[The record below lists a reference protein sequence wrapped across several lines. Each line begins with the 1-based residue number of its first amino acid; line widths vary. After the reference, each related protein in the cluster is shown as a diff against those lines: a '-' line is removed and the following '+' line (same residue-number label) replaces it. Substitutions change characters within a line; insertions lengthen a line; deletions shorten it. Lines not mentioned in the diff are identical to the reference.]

1 MSEINGGVES
11 PVPESTEGQQQEET
25 SAEDKKVLRRKTVK
39 FVVAFIVSVFAL
51 LAGYEYAKGSKADDW
66 YLLQAART
74 TSWLLRW
81 VGYSSGVENNP
92 QFAGKEAEIR
102 ATIAAWETGT
112 DPVATAPAPT
122 ASATPSAAPQ
132 PPLTAWEMWRYK
144 AVLFRRM
151 LADAEKE
158 VAAIQNDA
166 SLAEPTK
173 SQRLAA
179 AQAKYAQLAQRDIG
193 PLVSF
198 VWTPSTSE
206 RIADLQRE
214 LSGLKREP
222 AGKES
227 RIAAIEAEIARLQQ
241 AKQTESPGGDPRKQG
256 KRFFNFSLVPD
267 CGAIPVMAIFVAAVL
282 AFPASW
288 VRRLAGVLIGLPV
301 LYIVNALRL
310 VTLAVIGAVC
320 DRAIFDFA
328 HHYVWQGIYIVF
340 VVAVWM
346 GWVEFIVRRKT

>member
-1 MSEINGGVES
+1 MSEMSGGAER
-11 PVPESTEGQQQEET
+11 PVPESTENQRQEET
-25 SAEDKKVLRRKTVK
+25 SPEGKKALRRKTVK

-81 VGYSSGVENNP
+81 VGYSSAVENNP
-92 QFAGKEAEIR
+92 QFVGKEAEIR
-102 ATIAAWETGT
+102 ATIAAWDAGT
-112 DPVATAPAPT
+112 DPAVAPAAP
-122 ASATPSAAPQ
+122 AAQATPSAAPQ
-132 PPLTAWEMWRYK
+132 PPLTPWEMWRYK
-144 AVLFRRM
+144 AILFRRM

-166 SLAEPTK
+166 SLVEPTK

-198 VWTPSTSE
+198 VLTPSTSE

-222 AGKES
+222 AGKEGK
-227 RIAAIEAEIARLQQ
+227 IAEIETEIARLQQ
-241 AKQTESPGGDPRKQG
+241 AKETESGGDPRKQG

-267 CGAIPVMAIFVAAVL
+267 CGAVSVMAIFAAAVL

-288 VRRLAGVLIGLPV
+288 SRRLVGMLIGLPV

-346 GWVEFIVRRKT
+346 GWVEFVVRRRT